1 MSRRLP
7 PLKALRIFEVAARTE
22 NFAMAAE
29 ELFLTASAVS
39 HQVKAL
45 EEHLGVKLF
54 ERSKRNVKLT
64 PTGQSYLQS
73 IKESLNGIEVAT
85 QRISRHQDQGVI
97 SVDVAP
103 NFLIRWLLPRLGRF
117 QARYPA
123 IELQL
128 NASHELEDLY
138 ANQADLAIVFGHG
151 DWRDLKIDLLSR
163 VYLVPVC
170 APGLITEDC
179 PLNEPADLRQY
190 PLIHVI
196 KRLYE
201 WPEWLQQHGVEYSG
215 FGRGMQLSS
224 SQLATSAAYQ
234 KLGMAL
240 ADRHLS
246 ALEIENGNLVM
257 PFDSALNTR
266 KGFYLASNKS
276 RPLTEAMKTFRDWL
290 MSEMQQP
297 IE

>member
-54 ERSKRNVKLT
+54 ERTKRHVKLT
-64 PTGQSYLQS
+64 ATGESYLQS

-85 QRISRHQDQGVI
+85 QRITRHHDQGVI
-97 SVDVAP
+97 TIDVAP

-117 QARYPA
+117 QAGYPS

-128 NASHELEDLY
+128 NASHDVDDLY
-138 ANQADLAIVFGHG
+138 ANKVDLSIIFGHG

-170 APGLITEDC
+170 APGLITEDL
-179 PLNEPADLRQY
+179 PLKEPGDLRQY

-246 ALEIENGNLVM
+246 AAEIDSGNLVM

-266 KGFYLASNKS
+266 KGFYLAQNKS
-276 RPLTEAMKTFRDWL
+276 RPLTDAMKTFKDWL
-290 MSEMQQP
+290 MTEMHQP
-297 IE
+297 AD

>member
-45 EEHLGVKLF
+45 EDHLGVKLF
-54 ERSKRNVKLT
+54 ERTKRNVKLT
-64 PTGQSYLQS
+64 PTGESYLQS

-85 QRISRHQDQGVI
+85 QRITRHQDQSVI
-97 SVDVAP
+97 SIDVAP
-103 NFLIRWLLPRLGRF
+103 NFLIRWLLPRLNRF
-117 QARYPA
+117 QMQYPA

-138 ANQADLAIVFGHG
+138 ANRVDMTICFGHG
-151 DWRDLKIDLLSR
+151 DWRDLRIDLLSR

-170 APGLITEDC
+170 APGLITDGL
-179 PLNEPADLRQY
+179 PLNEPADLRNY

-234 KLGMAL
+234 RLGLAL

-246 ALEIENGNLVM
+246 ASEIDNGNLVM

-266 KGFYLASNKS
+266 KGFYLAHNKS
-276 RPLTEAMKTFRDWL
+276 RPLTEGMNTFREWL
-290 MSEMQQP
+290 MAEMYHP
-297 IE
+297 GD